1 MSTVVSTDKTRPNRV
16 LSSEKRKSFFLITF
30 RKYYKHSW
38 DIYKLTILPPIL
50 ALGYSQFVILD
61 IFKVKHFKH
70 QLQFLVQG
78 ETIEYRTSIE
88 MQHHKKNRYVRTF

>member
-16 LSSEKRKSFFLITF
+16 LSSKKCKSFFIITF
-30 RKYYKHSW
+30 LKYYKHSR
-38 DIYKLTILPPIL
+38 DIYKLNNFASVLD
-50 ALGYSQFVILD
+50 LGYSQSLKLD
-61 IFKVKHFKH
+61 IYKVKHIKH

-88 MQHHKKNRYVRTF
+88 VQHHNKNRYVRTF